1 MKVLNYASA
10 ADEIEQLEAKLQYAE
25 EERAIV
31 TKRMIQLEQDLGA
44 VLAAIKKA
52 DVECDFCVH
61 NIKDAPC
68 DAADCD
74 CSICTEDCVCKTCRD
89 NSNWQW
95 RGNKI

>member
-10 ADEIEQLEAKLQYAE
+10 ADRIEQLEAKLQYAE
-25 EERAIV
+25 EERNVI
-31 TKRMIQLEQDLGA
+31 TKRMIKLEQDLGA
-44 VLAAIKKA
+44 VLADLKKV
-52 DVECDFCVH
+52 DMECDFCGH
-61 NIKDAPC
+61 NQENAPC

-95 RGNKI
+95 RGAKT